1 MSKIEV
7 FIFHLAGLLLC
18 PVGWVV
24 GFFTKEKK
32 G

>member
-7 FIFHLAGLLLC
+7 FLFHALGLLLC
-18 PVGWVV
+18 PVAWVV
-24 GFFTKEKK
+24 GIFTTEKK